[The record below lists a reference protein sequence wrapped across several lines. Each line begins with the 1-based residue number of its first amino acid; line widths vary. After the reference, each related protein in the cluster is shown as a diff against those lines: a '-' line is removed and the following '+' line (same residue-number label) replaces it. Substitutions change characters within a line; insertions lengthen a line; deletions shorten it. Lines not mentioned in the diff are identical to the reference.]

1 MSKGEQRV
9 PVRVD
14 SALGRTLGQ
23 GSEPQGVRAPKTQ
36 RTRSGWMRDVLD
48 RRPLEVDPDPGVDP
62 HKQKGLPESPP
73 GEPQRGNER
82 KSHPSVNPMSANQ
95 IGLGLLWGG
104 NELSTWQ
111 ELKRAQTLKCSLRLY
126 RFLSCDQGGQWKNS
140 GSFVKMDGDWSNRKL
155 VSCS

>member
-82 KSHPSVNPMSANQ
+82 KSHSLSIPRGVFGNSATHPGLSECSV
-95 IGLGLLWGG
+95 
-104 NELSTWQ
+104 
-111 ELKRAQTLKCSLRLY
+111 
-126 RFLSCDQGGQWKNS
+126 CDGVCTCVG
-140 GSFVKMDGDWSNRKL
+140 VC
-155 VSCS
+155 VYAYV

>member
-1 MSKGEQRV
+1 MAVMSKGEQRV

-62 HKQKGLPESPP
+62 RALTLHANSLLSESS
-73 GEPQRGNER
+73 R
-82 KSHPSVNPMSANQ
+82 KATCMQNC
-95 IGLGLLWGG
+95 
-104 NELSTWQ
+104 
-111 ELKRAQTLKCSLRLY
+111 KCLRLGHVCFIQY
-126 RFLSCDQGGQWKNS
+126 LFLK
-140 GSFVKMDGDWSNRKL
+140 
-155 VSCS
+155 